1 MSEIELGQGDAVVVV
16 DVFNDF
22 AHEDGDALLVSF
34 RERGPAMRKVIEH
47 ARGAGV
53 PVIYVNDDHDAWDS
67 DVKRLV
73 AAALAGPGAD
83 VVSELVPVQGDR
95 VLLKHRY
102 SAFDHTALDLLLSSL
117 EVERVVLVGS
127 ATEGCVVQTAID
139 AREHELKATIVAGA
153 CATTDPELEET
164 ALRYARDVG
173 GVRVS

>member
-1 MSEIELGQGDAVVVV
+1 MSEIELARGDALVVV

-22 AHEDGDALLVSF
+22 AHEDGDALLASF
-34 RERGPAMRKVIEH
+34 RERGPALRDAIER
-47 ARGAGV
+47 ARAAGV
-53 PVIYVNDDHDAWDS
+53 PVVYVNDDGGAWDS
-67 DVKRLV
+67 DVKRV
-73 AAALAGPGAD
+73 VGDALAGPGAD
-83 VVSELVPVQGDR
+83 VVSALVPADDDR

-117 EVERVVLVGS
+117 GVKRVILVGA

-139 AREHELKATIVAGA
+139 AREHKLKATIVAAA

-173 GVRVS
+173 GVRVT